1 MAERI
6 QQLKTKIA
14 NSKRKISNFV
24 RFVDGYVAER
34 DFPSLEKRM
43 QDIDKELAEFSNQ
56 YVELEMLLND
66 PSLAETCT
74 EYEEMYY
81 TAYGKATSFMREASP
96 QVSSLNDA
104 SIIQGG
110 IRESPLSV
118 LGFHDLFKSLVD
130 DDNNIPDI
138 EKLYHLKGCLKDEAA
153 EVIASIEMSSE
164 NYRVAWGLLKKRY
177 DNRKVIR
184 QTHVKVQK
192 HVRALEA
199 LNEPVDHWD
208 TLLIEIIKQKLFM
221 SLIEKWEEA
230 SCESTMPTFKE
241 FLTFLQRRAQLE
253 EAKPQSIIKS
263 VAPSEIK
270 PNTRSKYRPQH
281 AFVSS
286 TSKLACP
293 HCTGQHQIYR
303 CETFKQLSPTKRF
316 EEAKK
321 QALCINCLRSNHRSI
336 DCTAPPCRIC
346 HKRHN
351 FLLHFD
357 KKPDNHQESESVPNQ
372 AVINLQAQV
381 SSEGLLATAIVE
393 LVNAQGKTITCRAFL
408 DAGSQANFVTER
420 VASLLNLDRKL
431 VNISISGVENITTDI
446 NHSVSA
452 TVKSRF
458 SKYSKRLDFLVLNR
472 ITRAMPSIP
481 VDRTKFEIPRNIILA
496 DPEFYKSSEVD
507 LLIGVKLFYKLL
519 CVGQITLKNLS
530 DVVLQKT
537 QLGWI
542 VAGEINGSSLQT
554 RLQCFCTSSTP
565 SDANLT
571 RFWELE
577 EIPLK
582 RVLSSEEQACENHF
596 KDSIQR
602 NSKGRYVVRLPF
614 NNNKK
619 NLGESRSIA
628 LRRFYFLEKKFQ
640 RDPALKE
647 KYCEFLAEYHKLN
660 DMSLAEPNDAKNN
673 FYFPHHAVMRADS
686 ITTKIRVVFDGSAK
700 TSSGTSLNDSLMVG
714 PTIQDD
720 LFSILNRFRSHR
732 YALTADIEKMYRQ
745 ILVHP
750 DDAAYQRIL
759 FRKNPEENI
768 REFTLNTVTYGTSC
782 APFLAIRTL
791 HQLAS
796 DERAQHPMAA
806 TVLTRDFYVDD
817 LLTGANTI
825 QEAIALR
832 DELIALLQ
840 KGGFPLRKWN
850 SNDRSLIP
858 ETEISSNSHL
868 SLDPNNAVKTLGIHW
883 NSHKDVIFYK
893 VTLPESSR
901 VVTKRSILS
910 QVAKLFV
917 PLGLLGPVIVRAKI
931 IIQLLWKAGVSWD
944 ETIPTGIHTVWVQF
958 KEQLPCLE
966 EISFDR
972 LIVTPNSNEI
982 QMHGF
987 CDASERAYGACIYLR
1002 STNAKGQCR
1011 ISLICSK
1018 SRVAPVKS
1026 CTLPRLE
1033 LCAALLLARLYSA
1046 TERALQLKLHKVYF
1060 WSDSTITLHW
1070 INTEPHLL
1078 KTFVSNRITEI
1089 QTSSKH
1095 CEWRHVP
1102 TQDNP
1107 ADLISRGQTPQEF
1120 VDSKIWKTGP
1130 EWLSREEQFW
1140 PTKFKIYLN
1149 EVPEKHTIVVSSACV
1164 NLNPRDDRIVKNHG
1178 SFKMLKRVFGYV
1190 LRFIHNSKHNI
1201 EKRTGPLTASEID
1214 TAKDKIILIAQSVAF
1229 FKEIQSLR
1237 NEGRIPNKS
1246 RLTSLKPFLDNSG
1259 VLRVGGRL
1267 RNSELPEEQKHQMLL
1282 PPDHHI
1288 TRLIIR
1294 EEHERLKHAGP
1305 QATLY
1310 SVREHFWPL
1319 DGRNVTRKIVYNCV
1333 RCFRAKPRGV
1343 EYVMG
1348 DLPQERVSYSRP
1360 FLNVGVDYCGP
1371 LYIKE
1376 KRFRNQ
1382 NKIKVYVAIFVCMAT
1397 KAVHLELSSD
1407 LTTEAF
1413 IGCLKRL
1420 FSRRGIAKTI
1430 QSDNAT
1436 NFVGAS
1442 RELIELYELFQS
1454 KQHKE
1459 TVQGFLTDQK
1469 ITWTFIPPRSPHFG
1483 GLWEAA
1489 VKSFKHHLMRTV
1501 GDTLLTFEQLET
1513 YVIEIEA
1520 ILNSRPLSPMSSDP
1534 NDMQPLTPGHFLIG
1548 GPLTSFPQMNFE
1560 TTGSNRLSAWQH
1572 AQKLR
1577 QHFWRRWHKEYL
1589 HQLTVRSKWQS
1600 NPCDNIQLGTL
1611 VVIKEDNLPP
1621 LQWKLGRIV
1630 AVHPGPDGVNRV
1642 ATVKTDKGEY
1652 KRCIKKLCPLPVE

>member
-24 RFVDGYVAER
+24 RFVDGYEAER

-118 LGFHDLFKSLVD
+118 VQNTKRSLPRINLPCFRGSYESWLGFHDLFKSLVD

-164 NYRVAWGLLKKRY
+164 NYRVAWGLLKERY

-184 QTHVKVQK
+184 QTHVKALLNLKHLSKENSVRSLIDQVQK

-230 SCESTMPTFKE
+230 SCESTIPTFKE

-270 PNTRSKYRPQH
+270 PNTRSKYRPRH

-303 CETFKQLSPTKRF
+303 CETFKQLPPTKRF

-431 VNISISGVENITTDI
+431 VDISILGVENITTDI

-619 NLGESRSIA
+619 NLGESRSVA

-660 DMSLAEPNDAKNN
+660 HMSLAEPNDTKNN
-673 FYFPHHAVMRADS
+673 FYFPHHAVMKPDS

-732 YALTADIEKMYRQ
+732 YAFTADIEKMYRQ

-850 SNDRSLIP
+850 SNNRLLIP
-858 ETEISSNSHL
+858 ETEISSNPRKS
-868 SLDPNNAVKTLGIHW
+868 P
-883 NSHKDVIFYK
+883 
-893 VTLPESSR
+893 
-901 VVTKRSILS
+901 
-910 QVAKLFV
+910 VA
-917 PLGLLGPVIVRAKI
+917 
-931 IIQLLWKAGVSWD
+931 
-944 ETIPTGIHTVWVQF
+944 
-958 KEQLPCLE
+958 
-966 EISFDR
+966 
-972 LIVTPNSNEI
+972 
-982 QMHGF
+982 
-987 CDASERAYGACIYLR
+987 
-1002 STNAKGQCR
+1002 
-1011 ISLICSK
+1011 
-1018 SRVAPVKS
+1018 
-1026 CTLPRLE
+1026 
-1033 LCAALLLARLYSA
+1033 
-1046 TERALQLKLHKVYF
+1046 
-1060 WSDSTITLHW
+1060 
-1070 INTEPHLL
+1070 
-1078 KTFVSNRITEI
+1078 
-1089 QTSSKH
+1089 
-1095 CEWRHVP
+1095 
-1102 TQDNP
+1102 
-1107 ADLISRGQTPQEF
+1107 
-1120 VDSKIWKTGP
+1120 
-1130 EWLSREEQFW
+1130 
-1140 PTKFKIYLN
+1140 
-1149 EVPEKHTIVVSSACV
+1149 
-1164 NLNPRDDRIVKNHG
+1164 
-1178 SFKMLKRVFGYV
+1178 
-1190 LRFIHNSKHNI
+1190 
-1201 EKRTGPLTASEID
+1201 
-1214 TAKDKIILIAQSVAF
+1214 
-1229 FKEIQSLR
+1229 
-1237 NEGRIPNKS
+1237 
-1246 RLTSLKPFLDNSG
+1246 
-1259 VLRVGGRL
+1259 
-1267 RNSELPEEQKHQMLL
+1267 
-1282 PPDHHI
+1282 
-1288 TRLIIR
+1288 
-1294 EEHERLKHAGP
+1294 
-1305 QATLY
+1305 
-1310 SVREHFWPL
+1310 
-1319 DGRNVTRKIVYNCV
+1319 
-1333 RCFRAKPRGV
+1333 
-1343 EYVMG
+1343 
-1348 DLPQERVSYSRP
+1348 
-1360 FLNVGVDYCGP
+1360 
-1371 LYIKE
+1371 
-1376 KRFRNQ
+1376 
-1382 NKIKVYVAIFVCMAT
+1382 
-1397 KAVHLELSSD
+1397 
-1407 LTTEAF
+1407 
-1413 IGCLKRL
+1413 
-1420 FSRRGIAKTI
+1420 
-1430 QSDNAT
+1430 
-1436 NFVGAS
+1436 
-1442 RELIELYELFQS
+1442 
-1454 KQHKE
+1454 
-1459 TVQGFLTDQK
+1459 
-1469 ITWTFIPPRSPHFG
+1469 
-1483 GLWEAA
+1483 
-1489 VKSFKHHLMRTV
+1489 
-1501 GDTLLTFEQLET
+1501 
-1513 YVIEIEA
+1513 
-1520 ILNSRPLSPMSSDP
+1520 
-1534 NDMQPLTPGHFLIG
+1534 
-1548 GPLTSFPQMNFE
+1548 
-1560 TTGSNRLSAWQH
+1560 
-1572 AQKLR
+1572 
-1577 QHFWRRWHKEYL
+1577 
-1589 HQLTVRSKWQS
+1589 
-1600 NPCDNIQLGTL
+1600 
-1611 VVIKEDNLPP
+1611 
-1621 LQWKLGRIV
+1621 
-1630 AVHPGPDGVNRV
+1630 
-1642 ATVKTDKGEY
+1642 
-1652 KRCIKKLCPLPVE
+1652 